1 MLINFGYFS
10 SIISIFKR
18 SNLVNHY
25 LDWISIYR
33 QLSYPLRSLQ
43 YYAVKNPKPMRN
55 FSCRW
60 GPTLSKIDDIYICSP
75 NIILDLFRLL
85 VILFLSLSFL
95 QCSVDSKISNDVV
108 RNYVVTMSFI
118 FFKIIQ
124 NCINHHFGICSLNI
138 LKSLH
143 I

>member
-1 MLINFGYFS
+1 MLINFEYFS
-10 SIISIFKR
+10 SIISIFRR
-18 SNLVNHY
+18 SNFVYHHLGC
-25 LDWISIYR
+25 ISIYR
-33 QLSYPLRSLQ
+33 PLSYPLRSLQ
-43 YYAVKNPKPMRN
+43 YKIPNLCVISAVVGGQHWRPLHLP
-55 FSCRW
+55 
-60 GPTLSKIDDIYICSP
+60 P
-75 NIILDLFRLL
+75 NYYFRFISL
-85 VILFLSLSFL
+85 VSNILFLSLSFL